1 MRPLDGQE
9 STTVKFCNGS
19 LALDSFNEQFC
30 QGSKAAHLLGRIL
43 IQQSTHSKLPL
54 IIEILGWLMMLA
66 ALFLLLLD
74 RTRLKRWL
82 MTKLKQLSRL
92 AGLFALVFG
101 AFLICAFRQKA
112 CRSGPNGNAACTLE

>member
-1 MRPLDGQE
+1 MDGQE

-30 QGSKAAHLLGRIL
+30 QGSKTAHLLGRIL

-54 IIEILGWLMMLA
+54 IIENLDWLMMLA
-66 ALFLLLLD
+66 ALFLLLLG
-74 RTRLKRWL
+74 RARLMRWL

-101 AFLICAFRQKA
+101 AFLIYAFRQKA
-112 CRSGPNGNAACTLE
+112 CRSNPNGNAACTLE